1 MKDRWQAD
9 RANLIQNWISNWKW
23 VKTITIL
30 IASHVIVLQ
39 WNSLFLWQLYSTVIK
54 SYLVTS
60 CKFSIEVAQ
69 EWHFAKTKK
78 LQKKNQFHS
87 LCIMNCIRPSGRVQY
102 WNAGF
107 CVFRLDTLTHVI
119 SQSMQKTVNVQY
131 WNAWDGS
138 IKLLPKFSHSFD
150 KYPL

>member
-87 LCIMNCIRPSGRVQY
+87 LCIMNCIRPSACNIETQ
-102 WNAGF
+102 
-107 CVFRLDTLTHVI
+107 VFACSSRTFWRMSLHNQNPYMTKYHLFHSLCKRL
-119 SQSMQKTVNVQY
+119 SMCNIGMLEM
-131 WNAWDGS
+131 AA
-138 IKLLPKFSHSFD
+138 
-150 KYPL
+150 

>member
-69 EWHFAKTKK
+69 EWHFKSKTSSTHCASWIASDPPRAILERRFLLVQAGHFDAYHYTIKIPTWQNTICFTVYAKDCQCAI
-78 LQKKNQFHS
+78 LE
-87 LCIMNCIRPSGRVQY
+87 
-102 WNAGF
+102 
-107 CVFRLDTLTHVI
+107 RLRWQHKAVT
-119 SQSMQKTVNVQY
+119 
-131 WNAWDGS
+131 
-138 IKLLPKFSHSFD
+138 
-150 KYPL
+150 